1 MRLDVIFS
9 ERVEKFDFR
18 FVSDAKFTCGFKN
31 LQVVKEHT
39 EEIYTGPLVVDPRF
53 SDRVLTTKGKLMP
66 DDVTVHEIFVSK
78 VSNPSGGK
86 TVFIGV

>member
-9 ERVEKFDFR
+9 ERVEKINVK

-31 LQVVKEHT
+31 LQVVKEHS
-39 EEIYTGPLVVDPRF
+39 EEIYEGPLVVDPRF
-53 SDRVLTTKGKLMP
+53 SDQILTTKGKLMP
-66 DDVTVHEIFVSK
+66 GDVTVHEIFVSE
-78 VSNPSGGK
+78 VSNPAGGK

>member
-1 MRLDVIFS
+1 MQFNVI
-9 ERVEKFDFR
+9 
-18 FVSDAKFTCGFKN
+18 FVSDAKLNVEFKELN
-31 LQVVKEHT
+31 IIKEHS
-39 EEIYTGPLVVDPRF
+39 EEVYDGPLVIDPKY
-53 SDRVLTTKGKLMP
+53 SDQVLQTRGKLMP

>member
-1 MRLDVIFS
+1 MRLDVTFS

-18 FVSDAKFTCGFKN
+18 FISDAKFTFGFQN
-31 LQVVKEHT
+31 LQIVKEHT
-39 EEIYTGPLVVDPRF
+39 EEIYAGPLVVDPRF
-53 SDRVLTTKGKLMP
+53 SDQVLTTKGKIMP